1 MQKAR
6 KILSIV
12 LPVMVIAMFMFV
24 AIAPVV
30 MAVPTEDTMSNFP
43 TTTTSIGTVDNMV
56 NQVWGTVL
64 TIAQI
69 LAFAAIVFAGVRY
82 MFASADQKADIK
94 KGLVYLVVGAI
105 LVFAAST
112 VVKIVVLGA
121 NNVKEGVGASTEIV
135 RTIENV

>member
-1 MQKAR
+1 MKKAS

>member
-1 MQKAR
+1 MKKAR

-24 AIAPVV
+24 TLAPVV
-30 MAVPTEDTMSNFP
+30 MAAPTSESDLAKFP
-43 TTTTSIGTVDNMV
+43 ETKGSITTVDDMAGKI
-56 NQVWGTVL
+56 WGTVL

-94 KGLVYLVVGAI
+94 KGLIYLVVGAV

-112 VVKIVVLGA
+112 VVKLVVAGT
-121 NNVKEGVGASTEIV
+121 NNVSEGIASTEIV